1 MFIKQLREKNS
12 KSAIR
17 TWRVVSAKD
26 FLYYYIHD
34 WGLAAVI
41 GSDLA
46 LYTNNPNVPYIEA
59 SRFEYLALITI
70 LRA

>member
-1 MFIKQLREKNS
+1 MFIKQLRKENS
-12 KSAIR
+12 TSAIR

-26 FLYYYIHD
+26 FLHHYIHH

-46 LYTNNPNVPYIEA
+46 LYINNPNVPYIEA
-59 SRFEYLALITI
+59 SRFENLALITFP
-70 LRA
+70 RA